1 MKNPAYAYRQ
11 HSVQGASPVNLVV
24 MLYDGAI
31 SALQRA
37 KGAMEARD
45 IEKKVAHLNRALE
58 ILCQLEGSLDFE
70 RGGKVAETLKTFYT
84 YARNRALQASIQN
97 SPDMLAALVKNLST
111 LREAW
116 ESVDR
121 QGKAPSAPPPAPT
134 PTLNRDVTQQSE
146 SPSLRLT
153 A

>member
-11 HSVQGASPVNLVV
+11 HAVQGASPVSLIV

-31 SALQRA
+31 SSLQRA
-37 KGAMEARD
+37 KSAMEARE

-70 RGGKVAETLKTFYT
+70 RGGKVAQTLKQFYT

-97 SPDMLAALVKNLST
+97 SPDMLTALVKNLST

-116 ESVDR
+116 EQIARPSV
-121 QGKAPSAPPPAPT
+121 PPPAPLPAAT
-134 PTLNRDVTQQSE
+134 PAHDTTQQPE
-146 SPSLRLT
+146 SSSLRLT

>member
-11 HSVQGASPVNLVV
+11 HAVQGASPVSLVV
-24 MLYDGAI
+24 QLYDGAM
-31 SALQRA
+31 SALRRA
-37 KGAMEARD
+37 TSAIEAHE

-58 ILCQLEGSLDFE
+58 IICELEGSLDFE
-70 RGGKVAETLKTFYT
+70 RGGEVAQTLKRFYS

-97 SPDMLAALVKNLST
+97 SSEMLVALVKNFST

-116 ESVDR
+116 EQIAH
-121 QGKAPSAPPPAPT
+121 QGSTPAAPAPT
-134 PTLNRDVTQQSE
+134 VKRTHDITQQPEPS
-146 SPSLRLT
+146 SLRLI